1 MRCVWVFVP
10 DDRDSLEPARPLAFR
25 CQVCRRRIQIG
36 HGESADALDRA
47 ADCTGR
53 PEDSPPAFR
62 FRSRVRG
69 YVLAM
74 KRRMGL
80 LQDEQ

>member
-1 MRCVWVFVP
+1 MRCIWTFEP
-10 DDRDSLEPARPLAFR
+10 DCSDVLAFR

-36 HGESADALDRA
+36 HGESAAALDRS

-53 PEDSPPAFR
+53 PEDAPPAFR
-62 FRSRVRG
+62 LRSRVRA

-74 KRRMGL
+74 RRRMGL
-80 LQDEQ
+80 SEDRE